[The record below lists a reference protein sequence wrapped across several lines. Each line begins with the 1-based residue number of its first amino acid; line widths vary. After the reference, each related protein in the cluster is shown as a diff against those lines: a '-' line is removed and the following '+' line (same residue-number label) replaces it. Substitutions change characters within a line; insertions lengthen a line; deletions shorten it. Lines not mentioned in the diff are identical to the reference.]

1 MLRKRVIPCL
11 LIEDQGLVKTKK
23 FKHPVYIGDPINA
36 LKIFNEKQADEIIVL
51 SIDRDRYEKGPDFEF
66 ISALTSE
73 CFMPLA
79 YGGGITNLTQIET
92 LFKLGVEKVVL
103 GSLCYENPTLV
114 KEAISIFGSQSFVG
128 VIDVKRNWIFPK
140 KYYVKLKGGLKRIE
154 KTPLAYLHFLENLG
168 VGEVLI
174 QSIDR
179 DGQRNGYDIELLE
192 TLSKNSNLPILTLGG
207 ANSLEDFKEAFNVGV
222 SGVVAGSFFVMLPPY
237 DAVLITYPTDKEIT
251 NLN

>member
-23 FKHPVYIGDPINA
+23 FKHPTYIGDPINA

-51 SIDRDRYEKGPDFEF
+51 SIDRDRYDKGPDFDF
-66 ISALTSE
+66 IAELTTE

-79 YGGGITNLTQIET
+79 YGGGITKLSHIET

-103 GSLCYENPTLV
+103 GSLCYEDPALV
-114 KEAISIFGSQSFVG
+114 KKAIAIFGSQSFVG
-128 VIDVKRNWIFPK
+128 VIDLKADWFFGK
-140 KYYVKLKGGLKRIE
+140 KYGVKINGGLTRVKMS
-154 KTPLAYLHFLENLG
+154 PLAYLHFLEELG

-174 QSIDR
+174 QLIDR
-179 DGQRNGYDIELLE
+179 DGQRCGYDIELLKE
-192 TLSKNSNLPILTLGG
+192 LSESTNLPILSLGG
-207 ANSLEDFKEAFNVGV
+207 ANSLDDFQKAFHVGV

>member
-23 FKHPVYIGDPINA
+23 FKKPKYIGDPINA

-51 SIDRDRYEKGPDFEF
+51 SIDKDRYEKGPDFEL
-66 ISALTSE
+66 ISELTTE

-79 YGGGITNLTQIET
+79 YGGGITTLNQIER

-103 GSLCYENPTLV
+103 GSICYENPSIV
-114 KEAISIFGSQSFVG
+114 KEAIAIFGSQSFVG
-128 VIDVKRNWIFPK
+128 VIDVKRNFFTNN
-140 KYYVKLKGGLKRIE
+140 YGVKIKGGS
-154 KTPLAYLHFLENLG
+154 KTISLTVNEYVSYLQDLN
-168 VGEVLI
+168 VGEILI
-174 QSIDR
+174 QSIDL
-179 DGQRNGYDIELLE
+179 DGQRNGYDLALLNQ
-192 TLSKNSNLPILTLGG
+192 LSTKSNVPVLALGG
-207 ANSLEDFKEAFNVGV
+207 ASSMKDFQMAFDQGV

-237 DAVLITYPTDKEIT
+237 DAVLITYLTNEEIT